1 MRHAL
6 KLLAALAVS
15 LLVLGLLFQL
25 AGGREEL
32 SPERLREMARNLSP
46 GWLLVALA
54 GTLVQAAVRAVRYG
68 ILLRAGGEP
77 MLPPPGHL
85 LLVTM
90 TRNMFMD
97 LLPARLGELSYVAL
111 LNRGFQLRLEPCL
124 SSLSLSVLF
133 DFAALLILVAGLAIA
148 QVAGGQAVGWM
159 AGAALVLAL
168 ILAVG
173 LLALFRGMAWS
184 AALVERLPAW
194 RLLARLDGLL
204 RRLDAAFTLTRRAGV
219 LGRVLAWSLLV
230 RVSKYGG
237 FFALFRAVTER
248 NFPSFAAAA
257 PAQVIGALLSAEGAS
272 SVPVP
277 SFMSFGAYEAGG
289 AAAWTALGFP
299 AAQAALCMLVIHVV
313 SQVVDY
319 GLGGGALLLLLLRRS
334 TARPSRVGR
343 GGLLAAVAALAVA
356 AGGFTGWQVRALRK
370 QGLTKAPPPGVAVQP
385 ADVEPAEMLPSG
397 RIIWSSNRSGNH
409 DLWQMT
415 LPDRRVSPVTTH
427 PHAEY
432 HPRISPDGGRV
443 VFARAQRPWVS
454 QRNELDWDVV
464 VRDLASGAEQVVATQ
479 ATAPSWSGPDTVV
492 FQAGGGAVVEQPLRD
507 GTPRRLAAAGVGGV
521 PGGVRMQT
529 PSYVAGASA
538 VAATF
543 RGAGRGTFLCD
554 LTGSV
559 QRVGEGCQL
568 GWSPDGRRLLMVDQG
583 GRMKNAIFS
592 VDPATRARA
601 VFFDAEEPWS
611 HEYFP
616 RLSGDGAWLVYGA
629 CAEGH
634 EHDGA
639 DYEIFIWR
647 VGTPAGRALRLTWHT
662 GNDAWPDIWL
672 APGG

>member
-1 MRHAL
+1 MRHTL

-32 SPERLREMARNLSP
+32 SPDRLRELVRNLAL
-46 GWLLVALA
+46 GWLLVGLV

-77 MLPPPGHL
+77 VLPPPGHL

-90 TRNMFMD
+90 TRNMFVD

-133 DFAALLILVAGLAIA
+133 DFAALLVLVGGLALA
-148 QVAGGQAVGWM
+148 QVAGGQAAGWM

-173 LLALFRGMAWS
+173 LLALFRGVAWT
-184 AALVERLPAW
+184 AMLVERLPSW
-194 RLLARLDGLL
+194 RLLARLDALL

-219 LGRVLAWSLLV
+219 LGRVLGWSLLV

-237 FFALFRAVTER
+237 FYALFRAVTEH
-248 NFPSFAAAA
+248 NFPSFAAAS
-257 PAQVIGALLSAEGAS
+257 PVQVIGALLSAEGAS

-319 GLGGGALLLLLLRRS
+319 GLGGAALLALLLRR
-334 TARPSRVGR
+334 TPARPLPPGR
-343 GGLLAAVAALAVA
+343 GWMLAGGAALALA
-356 AGGFTGWQVRALRK
+356 AAGFTGWQIRSLGK
-370 QGLTKAPPPGVAVQP
+370 QGLATAPAPGAAVP
-385 ADVEPAEMLPSG
+385 AAPEAPSVSLPKG
-397 RIIWSSNRSGNH
+397 LVIWTSNRSGNH
-409 DLWQMT
+409 DLWQMS
-415 LPDRRVSPVTTH
+415 LPDRQVSPVTTH

-432 HPRISPDGGRV
+432 HPRISPEGGRV
-443 VFARAQRPWVS
+443 VFARAQRAWVS

-464 VRDLASGAEQVVATQ
+464 VRDLASGVEQVVATQ
-479 ATAPSWSGPDTVV
+479 ANAPSWSGPDTVV
-492 FQAGGGAVVEQPLRD
+492 FQAGGDAVVEHDLRD
-507 GTPRRLAAAGVGGV
+507 GTQRRLAEAGQKGV
-521 PGGVRMQT
+521 PAGTRLQT
-529 PSYVAGASA
+529 PSFIKGAPALA
-538 VAATF
+538 VTF
-543 RGAGRGTFLCD
+543 RGPARGTHLCD
-554 LTGSV
+554 LEGAV
-559 QRVGEGCQL
+559 QQVGGGCQL
-568 GWSPDGRRLLMVDQG
+568 GWAPDGRSLLLVDHG
-583 GRMKNAIFS
+583 GRRKNAIFT
-592 VDPATRARA
+592 VDPTTRERRLL
-601 VFFDAEEPWS
+601 FDAEEPWS

-616 RLSGDGAWLVYGA
+616 RLSSDGAWLVYGA

-639 DYEIFIWR
+639 DYEIFLWP
-647 VGTPAGRALRLTWHT
+647 VGTPAAQALRLTWHT
-662 GNDAWPDIWL
+662 GNDGWPDLWL
-672 APGG
+672 APGA

>member
-6 KLLAALAVS
+6 KLLAAFAVS

-32 SPERLREMARNLSP
+32 SPARLWEMARNLAL
-46 GWLLVALA
+46 GWLLAGLA
-54 GTLVQAAVRAVRYG
+54 STLVQATVRAVRYG

-77 MLPPPGHL
+77 VLPPPGHL

-90 TRNMFMD
+90 TRNMFVD

-133 DFAALLILVAGLAIA
+133 DFAALLILVVGLALA
-148 QVAGGQAVGWM
+148 QAAGGQAAGWM

-173 LLALFRGMAWS
+173 LLALFRGVAWS
-184 AALVERLPAW
+184 AALLERLPAW
-194 RLLARLDGLL
+194 RLLARLDALL

-219 LGRVLAWSLLV
+219 LGRVLGWSLLV
-230 RVSKYGG
+230 RVTKYGG
-237 FFALFRAVTER
+237 FYALFRAVTEH
-248 NFPSFAAAA
+248 NFPAFAAAS

-277 SFMSFGAYEAGG
+277 SFMSFGTYEAGG

-313 SQVVDY
+313 SQVLDY
-319 GLGGGALLLLLLRRS
+319 GLGGGALLALLLRRT
-334 TARPSRVGR
+334 TARPSSVGR
-343 GGLLAAVAALAVA
+343 GWLLAGVAALVLAA
-356 AGGFTGWQVRALRK
+356 AGFASWQVRALRK
-370 QGLTKAPPPGVAVQP
+370 QGLTEAPPPGREVQHADEVSGVA
-385 ADVEPAEMLPSG
+385 LPRG
-397 RIIWSSNRSGNH
+397 RVVWSSNRSGNH

-415 LPDRRVSPVTTH
+415 LPDRRVAPVTTH

-432 HPRISPDGGRV
+432 HPRLSPEGGRV

-464 VRDLASGAEQVVATQ
+464 VLDLASGVEQVVATQ
-479 ATAPSWSGPDTVV
+479 ATAPSWSGPETVV
-492 FQAGGGAVVEQPLRD
+492 FQAGGGAVVEQRLRD
-507 GTPRRLAAAGVGGV
+507 GTQRRLAEAGQGGV
-521 PGGVRMQT
+521 PGGVRLQT
-529 PSYVAGASA
+529 PSFVAGVSA

-543 RGAGRGTFLCD
+543 RGSGRGTFLCD

-568 GWSPDGRRLLMVDQG
+568 GWAPDGRRLLMVDQG
-583 GRMKNAIFS
+583 GRMRNAIFT
-592 VDPATRARA
+592 VDPVTRVRE

-639 DYEIFIWR
+639 DYEIFLWR
-647 VGTPAGRALRLTWHT
+647 VGSPAGQAVRLTWHT